1 MPGVS
6 PVPAPSQ
13 RLPPGAPGEA
23 LAPLSSAPARRR
35 GGALLSGE
43 TGEAPALTGE
53 PGAAL
58 MHF

>member
-1 MPGVS
+1 MLGGSPG
-6 PVPAPSQ
+6 PAPAQ

-23 LAPLSSAPARRR
+23 LAPLSSAPAWRR

-43 TGEAPALTGE
+43 TGKAPALTGE
-53 PGAAL
+53 PGAVL